1 VDAVQAVRTPSW
13 SVGLTRWHV
22 PLLLAPA
29 LDGPLYHSVEGADN
43 VFGDVSS
50 EVGRIFGEHTF
61 LLPGMVAAYAV
72 GRLGHFP
79 TVEETSLRTL
89 QAWAVASAATG
100 VLKLALGRRRPYEDM
115 GAGTFD
121 PFSGATS
128 FPSGHT
134 TAAFAVATVLDRRV
148 TFPGSSTVFYGL
160 ATLTAASRVYDH
172 KHWVSDVVV
181 GAVIGHISGRWA
193 SRR

>member
-1 VDAVQAVRTPSW
+1 M
-13 SVGLTRWHV
+13 
-22 PLLLAPA
+22 
-29 LDGPLYHSVEGADN
+29 
-43 VFGDVSS
+43 
-50 EVGRIFGEHTF
+50 FGEHTF
-61 LLPGMVAAYAV
+61 LLPAMAAAFAV
-72 GRLGHFP
+72 GKLGHLP
-79 TVEETSLRTL
+79 ALEETSVQAM

-100 VLKLALGRRRPYEDM
+100 ILKLAFGRQRPYEEVGP
-115 GAGTFD
+115 GAFH

-148 TFPGSSTVFYGL
+148 EFPGSFSLLYGL

-172 KHWVSDVVV
+172 EHWVFDVVV
-181 GAVIGHISGRWA
+181 GAFIGHLSGKWA